1 MDNIQSLLAPTQFAA
16 VQSLPPDKQ
25 QQFFYEFHHAA
36 KNPTTA
42 LILLAIFGFHYIYL
56 GQIGKFIAFFL
67 TGGGLLIWWLYD
79 LVTITKRVRQSNEQ
93 AADALIMRLK

>member
-1 MDNIQSLLAPTQFAA
+1 MDNIQSLLAPTQFGA

-42 LILLAIFGFHYIYL
+42 LILAIFGFHYIYL